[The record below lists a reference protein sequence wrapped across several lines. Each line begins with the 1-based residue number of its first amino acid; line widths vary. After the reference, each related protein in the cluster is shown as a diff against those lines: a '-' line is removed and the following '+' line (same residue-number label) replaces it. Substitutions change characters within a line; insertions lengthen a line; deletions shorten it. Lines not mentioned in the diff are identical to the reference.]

1 MSPSTVAYAD
11 ANDVMALTESLPSG
25 EPSKISLR
33 RVRFRLLPTDEKFF
47 ELFND
52 AAANAA
58 QCARLLRDA
67 ISNDDTSAHDRIR
80 ECEHTG
86 DDLTRTIMQRL
97 NSTFITPFD
106 REDIHALAEDLDDVV
121 DDIQTVSELLVL
133 IPVSTPLPELDEQ
146 VDVLVRAADE
156 AEALIARL
164 ESMKDVRPHLDAID
178 QLESAGDAIY
188 RRILGRLYSGE
199 IDALEV
205 LRWKGIVE
213 ALEGALNTIEDIS
226 DVVEAIVLKHA

>member
-1 MSPSTVAYAD
+1 M
-11 ANDVMALTESLPSG
+11 
-25 EPSKISLR
+25 
-33 RVRFRLLPTDEKFF
+33 
-47 ELFND
+47 
-52 AAANAA
+52 
-58 QCARLLRDA
+58 
-67 ISNDDTSAHDRIR
+67 
-80 ECEHTG
+80 
-86 DDLTRTIMQRL
+86 
-97 NSTFITPFD
+97 
-106 REDIHALAEDLDDVV
+106 
-121 DDIQTVSELLVL
+121 
-133 IPVSTPLPELDEQ
+133 PEFDEQ

-156 AEALIARL
+156 AEALIAQL
-164 ESMKDVRPHLDAID
+164 ESMKDVQPHLDAID